1 MRRYLSIITIVILM
15 ATANAALSVAT
26 QQQQRYSYTVSDPMP
41 QPQIFGEGVISTGD
55 YDTHP
60 AFAPDGKTLYFLKCT
75 ADIKT
80 CTICVSHFKNNCW
93 TEPRVAPFSGQYW
106 DVDPFV
112 TKDGK
117 TVYFSS
123 NRPLKEGDPAEANT
137 DIWKVE
143 VTSSGWGAPVRLDS
157 PINSKGSEYYP
168 TLTDNGT
175 IYFGSTRDG
184 GKGGSD
190 IYGCTLVNGQYAAA
204 ENLGDSINTADNEF
218 EPFIAPDESYLIF
231 MATIPQGLTNGDL
244 YFSNNING
252 QWSKAEKLPAPF
264 NSTGTEWSPKV
275 TRDGRYFFFSSTRNT
290 QSNLLSRT
298 ETIEQL
304 TERLRRA
311 GNGLADIYQ
320 VDFSAVKII
329 MKKSTALLQLH

>member
-1 MRRYLSIITIVILM
+1 MRRYLSLITIVILV
-15 ATANAALSVAT
+15 AIASADLSVAT
-26 QQQQRYSYTVSDPMP
+26 QQQQRYSYTVSGPLP

-80 CTICVSHFKNNCW
+80 CAICVSHFKNNRW
-93 TEPRVAPFSGQYW
+93 TEPVVAPFSGQYW

-117 TVYFSS
+117 TLYFSS
-123 NRPLKEGDPAEANT
+123 NRPLKEGGPAKVDT

-143 VTSSGWGAPVRLDS
+143 VTSHGWKAPLRLDS
-157 PINSKGSEYYP
+157 PINSEGGEYYP
-168 TLTDNGT
+168 TLADNGT
-175 IYFGSTRDG
+175 IYFGSTREG

-190 IYGCTLVNGQYAAA
+190 IYRCPLVDGQYTAV

-231 MATIPQGLTNGDL
+231 MATIPQGLANGDL

-252 QWSKAEKLPAPF
+252 KWSKAEKLPAPL

-275 TRDGRYFFFSSTRNT
+275 TREGQYFFFSSTRNT
-290 QSNLLSRT
+290 QIGIPSKS
-298 ETIEQL
+298 ETVEQL
-304 TERLRRA
+304 TRRLRRA

-320 VDFSAVKII
+320 VDFSVVKTI
-329 MKKSTALLQLH
+329 MNKSSVSPKD